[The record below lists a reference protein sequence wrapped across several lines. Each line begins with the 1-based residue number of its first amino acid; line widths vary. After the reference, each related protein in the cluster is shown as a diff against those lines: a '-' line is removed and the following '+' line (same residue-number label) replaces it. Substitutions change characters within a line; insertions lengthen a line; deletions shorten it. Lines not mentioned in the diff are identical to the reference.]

1 MWRQTGLGE
10 KELKKRSYK
19 PDELIGKD
27 VYDAK
32 LKKIGSVSRVEL
44 SLIVGNESIPI
55 EKIADAGDIIQ
66 LKDEYGG
73 PQESP
78 QSKPA
83 VSSETHGACP
93 KCGKINEEWV
103 KFCLKCGYKF

>member
-1 MWRQTGLGE
+1 MD
-10 KELKKRSYK
+10 KRSYK
-19 PDELIGKD
+19 PDELVGKD

-32 LKKIGSVSRVEL
+32 LKKIGTVSNVAL

-66 LKDEYGG
+66 LKDEYAGL
-73 PQESP
+73 QVSA
-78 QSKPA
+78 QSKPV
-83 VSSETHGACP
+83 VSPLETHGVCP
-93 KCGKINEEWV
+93 KCGKLNEEWV